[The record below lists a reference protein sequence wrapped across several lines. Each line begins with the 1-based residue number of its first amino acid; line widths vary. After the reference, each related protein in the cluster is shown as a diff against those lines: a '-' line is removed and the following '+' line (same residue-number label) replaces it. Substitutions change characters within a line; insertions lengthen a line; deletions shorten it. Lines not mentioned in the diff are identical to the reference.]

1 MQFILHPGK
10 LAASRPL
17 GPGIGLTN
25 IWLRS
30 TSMYYR
36 DQPRRIEPTKPFSA
50 NLKQLEEVGF
60 MVAGFW
66 QLSGNEIGFEL
77 RYFADSRNVLYAFA
91 VDGDLV
97 YVGKSNRTLRARMQS
112 YQFPAKAPA
121 KIRDNRAKNNA
132 RIREQLLLGRR
143 VAIYALCT
151 EGHIKYRGVAINLAA
166 GMEDA
171 LIHNLAP
178 DWNLIGR
185 ESRKRSRKER
195 KPRQQSLHLWLYSRL
210 IDQLELLAKQN
221 SRSMMAEAS
230 EAITKHL
237 EANGLWPPP
246 KK

>member
-1 MQFILHPGK
+1 
-10 LAASRPL
+10 
-17 GPGIGLTN
+17 
-25 IWLRS
+25 
-30 TSMYYR
+30 MYYR
-36 DQPRRIEPTKPFSA
+36 DQPVQIGSMKPYSA

-60 MVAGFW
+60 VVAGFW
-66 QLSGNEIGFEL
+66 RLSGNEISFEL
-77 RYFADSRNVLYAFA
+77 RYFADNRNVLYAFA

-97 YVGKSNRTLRARMQS
+97 YVGKSTRSLRARMQA
-112 YQFPAKAPA
+112 YQFPAKASL
-121 KIRDNRAKNNA
+121 KGRDTSAKNNA

-171 LIHNLAP
+171 LIRNLAP
-178 DWNLIGR
+178 DWTRVGN
-185 ESRKRSRKER
+185 ESRKRDKKER
-195 KPRQQSLHLWLYSRL
+195 KSRQQSLNLWLYFRV